1 LTAQAAFFVAQKWGE
16 KIMAKVGRPRKPT
29 NLRVL
34 EGNPGKRPIPENE
47 VKPKPVMPICPKMLK
62 GEALEEWNRIS
73 VKLQELGLLT
83 EIDNAALAA
92 YCQCYARWMQ
102 AEDFLEKY
110 SHDANGNFNGFMI
123 KAPSGYLQQLPQVSI
138 AQRYAKLMSDYLG
151 KFGLS
156 PADRAGLVAPKAPE
170 KANKFSQTLSG

>member
-1 LTAQAAFFVAQKWGE
+1 
-16 KIMAKVGRPRKPT
+16 MAKVGRPATPT
-29 NLRVL
+29 VL
-34 EGNPGKRPIPENE
+34 KVLNGNPGKRPLNQDEP
-47 VKPKPVMPICPKMLK
+47 KPKPVMPPCPKVLK
-62 GEALEEWNRIS
+62 GEALAEWERMS

-102 AEDFLEKY
+102 AEEFLEKY
-110 SHDANGNFNGFMI
+110 SHDTNGNFNGFMI
-123 KAPSGYLQQLPQVSI
+123 KTTSGYLQQLPQVSI

-156 PADRAGLVAPKAPE
+156 PADRAGLVTPNAPE
-170 KANKFSQTLSG
+170 KASKFSRTLSG